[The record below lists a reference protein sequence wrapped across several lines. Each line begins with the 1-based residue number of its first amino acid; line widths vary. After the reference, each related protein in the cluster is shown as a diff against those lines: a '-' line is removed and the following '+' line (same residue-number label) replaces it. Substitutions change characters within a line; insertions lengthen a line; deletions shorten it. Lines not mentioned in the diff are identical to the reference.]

1 MRNMT
6 ITTSTT
12 AASTAPGSSRV
23 SDLYASATQ
32 TLLAHNPGLKTIDKQ
47 LSRDDARLSSL
58 GKMALALDDFRSAA
72 NGLGAGGM
80 MLAASSSGNAVS
92 ATLSATPSGGGAS
105 AGSHTVEVKQ
115 LAQAQ
120 QLASPA
126 LPGGGAPIG
135 SGAATVIK
143 IESGSGSSTTL
154 HIDAG
159 NNTLDGI
166 AKAARDAGL
175 DAQVVHDAKGYS
187 LRLDGKSG
195 AANAMRIS
203 VSGDAALQALFSY
216 PGAGHGGMAET
227 KAARDAQLV
236 VDGKPLSSAAN
247 TVGTAIPGVTLKL
260 DAIGKSEVTVAGDAS
275 AIGANVKR
283 FVDAFNGM
291 QDKLAA
297 LKTGDAD
304 TEAVLNQVAAQI
316 GQVFNGA
323 DQKALADAGITRR
336 NGKLV
341 LDGAKL
347 DAAAAKDPAALAQL
361 FTNGGKGLAEQLA
374 ARAGQQIASGGTV
387 AHHAATVQQD
397 ANKLNAQ
404 KTAITDNVSRQAAA
418 LAQQYAAAGA
428 GGSALFGNGQ
438 VKPMSLF
445 DYLA

>member
-1 MRNMT
+1 MT

-12 AASTAPGSSRV
+12 AASTAQGSNRL

-32 TLLAHNPGLKTIDKQ
+32 TLLAQNSGLKTIDKQ

-80 MLAASSSGNAVS
+80 MLAANSSDKAVS
-92 ATLSATPSGGGAS
+92 AALSGAGAS

-120 QLASPA
+120 QLASPV
-126 LPGGGAPIG
+126 LPAGGAPIG

-143 IESGSGSSTTL
+143 IETGSGSGSSSTTL

-159 NNTLDGI
+159 NDSLDGI
-166 AKAARDAGL
+166 AKAMRDAGL

-203 VSGDAALQALFSY
+203 VSGDAALQAVLSY

-236 VDGKPLSSAAN
+236 VDGKPLSSAGN
-247 TVGTAIPGVTLKL
+247 TVGTAIAGVSLKL
-260 DAIGKSEVTVAGDAS
+260 DAIGKSEVKVAGNAS

-297 LKTGDAD
+297 LKSGDAD
-304 TEAVLNQVAAQI
+304 TEAVLAQVASQI

-323 DQKALADAGITRR
+323 SQKTLADAGITRH

-341 LDGAKL
+341 LDGARL
-347 DAAAAKDPAALAQL
+347 DAAVAKDPAALGQL

-387 AHHAATVQQD
+387 AQHAATVQQD
-397 ANKLNAQ
+397 ANKLGA
-404 KTAITDNVSRQAAA
+404 KKAAITDSVSRQAAA